1 MYVYEIQSDAM
12 IPNFTNIGN
21 TYIKWDVTPS
31 VKSVRVDKLD
41 DYIVGTRFSSPNNQN
56 NLWIMAKDP
65 ENNELILS
73 SIKPVS
79 ESEFKF
85 DGLIGEPISSIKPS
99 VKSVRVDKLD
109 DYIVG
114 TRFSSPNNQNNLWI
128 MAKDPENN
136 ELILSSIKPVS
147 ESEFKFD
154 GLIGGPKSS
163 GGSKKSRTKP
173 KKKISKTNPKK
184 ISKTKT
190 KKSPKIHTGPR
201 GGKYIVKKGKKIYQ

>member
-1 MYVYEIQSDAM
+1 MNKYIIASYNNYSVGHTTKKDPIIDAITNRQFNGKITRKGTLPSTPYMYVYEIQSDAM

-21 TYIKWDVTPS
+21 TYIKWDVT
-31 VKSVRVDKLD
+31 
-41 DYIVGTRFSSPNNQN
+41 
-56 NLWIMAKDP
+56 
-65 ENNELILS
+65 
-73 SIKPVS
+73 
-79 ESEFKF
+79 
-85 DGLIGEPISSIKPS
+85 PS